1 MITRDSA
8 AATEERSNQAS
19 HLEYPYLLRRAPA
32 ILAALLTLIIGSA
45 LLIVAAHLHDSHPF
59 ASGVFVNVSSPVLL
73 FAPLAFL
80 TTTFGRQIVRSENAR
95 NVKIEQLTTQVKNVR
110 EDFDSAL
117 AAIAHGVTERMA
129 ADRKPIE
136 DDIRAIVQA
145 PMSHSIGNALRHGIE
160 NGYLSSRG
168 PRVRIPGTNG
178 YVRLMPGEQ
187 QGDALAVFV
196 EMMNGDVLESFGW
209 SVEDDAEVFGYK
221 LAKELEKSGAYPGDI
236 VFDVGSIFFGIHEAV
251 SLGFLMATGAGGV
264 TAPVGPILEL
274 TGRKWAVTDFW
285 LTTREWPHYQVTLDR
300 LDELD
305 WDQHIR
311 QKHDMDI
318 AGFREAMDVAM
329 SLIAAGH
336 LTIPNYEEGFTTRMY

>member
-1 MITRDSA
+1 VHERCNDETVITRDSA

-95 NVKIEQLTTQVKNVR
+95 NVKIEQLKTQVKNVR

-117 AAIAHGVTERMA
+117 GAIAHGVTERMA

-160 NGYLSSRG
+160 NGYLSSLQRSGMRPAVGWYREPGCLKARG
-168 PRVRIPGTNG
+168 NPSQPRSSPR
-178 YVRLMPGEQ
+178 
-187 QGDALAVFV
+187 
-196 EMMNGDVLESFGW
+196 
-209 SVEDDAEVFGYK
+209 
-221 LAKELEKSGAYPGDI
+221 
-236 VFDVGSIFFGIHEAV
+236 
-251 SLGFLMATGAGGV
+251 
-264 TAPVGPILEL
+264 
-274 TGRKWAVTDFW
+274 
-285 LTTREWPHYQVTLDR
+285 
-300 LDELD
+300 
-305 WDQHIR
+305 
-311 QKHDMDI
+311 
-318 AGFREAMDVAM
+318 
-329 SLIAAGH
+329 
-336 LTIPNYEEGFTTRMY
+336 